1 MMRVERTD
9 NPAKDLIDPSAA
21 AWRDLASEKVSL
33 SPVPL
38 EAQPNEY
45 IRASRADR
53 PYGKTAEASASVLG
67 NGDRLFVRLEWQ
79 DDEQPNTEFG
89 DSAAIL
95 TGKGKT
101 IETLGSD
108 AEPLNMW
115 CWSSDRPAGQS
126 LISKGPGVVE
136 KNADV
141 EVSTAANLGDG
152 RWSVVLSGPIDQ
164 VADNRIGIAIW
175 NGSNEE
181 RAGLAA
187 VSGWLS
193 LDME

>member
-21 AWRDLASEKVSL
+21 VWRDLASEKVSL

-38 EAQPNEY
+38 EAQPNAY
-45 IRASRADR
+45 IRTSRADR
-53 PYGKTAEASASVLG
+53 PYGKTAEAKASAVG
-67 NGDRLFVRLEWQ
+67 NGTQLFVRLEWQ
-79 DDEQPNTEFG
+79 DDAKPNTEFG
-89 DSAAIL
+89 DSAAVL
-95 TGKGKT
+95 TGTGQT

-108 AEPLNMW
+108 SEPLNMW
-115 CWSSDRPAGQS
+115 RWSSDRKAGLS
-126 LISKGPGVVE
+126 LISKGPGVVV
-136 KNADV
+136 KNPDV

-152 RWSVVLSGPIDQ
+152 RWSVVLSGPMSQ
-164 VADNRIGIAIW
+164 VADSQIGIAIW
-175 NGSNEE
+175 NGSNDE